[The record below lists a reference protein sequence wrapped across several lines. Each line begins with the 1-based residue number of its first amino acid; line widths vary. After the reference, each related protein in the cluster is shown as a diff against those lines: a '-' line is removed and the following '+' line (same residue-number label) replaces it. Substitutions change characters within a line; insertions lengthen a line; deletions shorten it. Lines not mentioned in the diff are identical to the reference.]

1 MDYAKITIKPISPFI
16 TVLQSDTIFG
26 HFAWGYRYCFGE
38 SKLNKLLETFKQK
51 PFIVFSDGFIKGT
64 LPKPFLKPYLP
75 KNEELIFAKEI
86 KKIGFIDKELI
97 FKNID
102 NLKDEIIF
110 KKLSENKKINSPCEK
125 SFSKEKN
132 KKDIESQITQK
143 NSINRNSNLV
153 TEGLYSIKE
162 SFFGSGFEF
171 EVYFK
176 YQDIDKKTIKE
187 VFEFISKRGY
197 GKDKTT
203 GKGRFTFDID
213 WDFEGKKYFLEKK
226 DKYLNLSTMLKSDNM
241 HLLYGKTITKFP
253 KAGGIYA
260 YSQPFKN
267 PFIAYV
273 PGSTFIVGDGEF
285 GRAEEKIFNKS
296 NHFQNG
302 YSIGIY
308 FNGE

>member
-1 MDYAKITIKPISPFI
+1 MDYAKITIKPTSPFI
-16 TVLQSDTIFG
+16 TPLQSDTIFG

-38 SKLNKLLETFKQK
+38 KKLNELLKTFKQK

-75 KNEELIFAKEI
+75 KNEELIFAKEV
-86 KKIGFIDKELI
+86 KRIGFIDKELV
-97 FKNID
+97 FKNIN

-110 KKLSENKKINSPCEK
+110 KDIS
-125 SFSKEKN
+125 KN
-132 KKDIESQITQK
+132 KDNKSLKYKSQITQK
-143 NSINRNSNLV
+143 NSVNRSLNLV
-153 TEGLYSIKE
+153 IEGLYSIKE

-171 EVYFK
+171 EIYFK
-176 YQDIDKKTIKE
+176 YQDINKDAIKE
-187 VFEFISKRGY
+187 VFEVISKKGY
-197 GKDKTT
+197 GKDKST
-203 GKGRFTFDID
+203 GKGRFIFDID
-213 WDFEGKKYFLEKK
+213 WDFKEKRYFLEKK
-226 DKYLNLSTMLKSDNM
+226 DKYLNLSTMLKSNNM

-260 YSQPFKN
+260 YSEPFKN
-267 PFIAYV
+267 PFIAYI